1 MFEHIIVVG
10 NGKTSRANIEALIDD
25 YIYANPKVKFSLY
38 STLGVLSEGQGWLK
52 AYLADKEI
60 AHESVREL
68 ETVSGQKTA
77 VFILWSDEDADSLWG
92 LATAKELGVQ
102 AFDLTDG
109 LALITP
115 TADLKFTTEPKI
127 PIEEQLSEKDS
138 EDLERELK
146 EVPEIKE
153 EIEAEEDPEEGEYED
168 PLYEA
173 INIIA
178 GMFAEAIA
186 KELQKIL
193 TK

>member
-38 STLGVLSEGQGWLK
+38 SALGVLSEGQGWLK

-60 AHESVREL
+60 DHESVREL

-115 TADLKFTTEPKI
+115 TKDLKFTTEPKI

-146 EVPEIKE
+146 EVPEVKE
-153 EIEAEEDPEEGEYED
+153 KPEAEEDPEEGEYED

-178 GMFAEAIA
+178 GIFAEAIA
-186 KELQKIL
+186 KELQKVL
-193 TK
+193 AK